1 MLNHVF
7 SKLKVGNCVF
17 PNRFLVPAMVTN
29 YCTVDGM
36 ITDRYIAY
44 MAEKANHYWFEEL
57 NLEKIKLGTSKIQL
71 VSKGTYIPKYK
82 ITVPNALNS
91 YEG

>member
-44 MAEKANHYWFEEL
+44 MAEKAKGGYGVLITEDYCIQEH
-57 NLEKIKLGTSKIQL
+57 IKG
-71 VSKGTYIPKYK
+71 YARIPGLWKDDQMK
-82 ITVPNALNS
+82 EIRN
-91 YEG
+91 